1 MLKDNK
7 SQLIQYVI
15 ERNYHSGK
23 KELTMEEMNT
33 AVERYPGARQMITEA
48 LGKTHAELQ
57 TDIENG
63 RISKNYVIAR
73 FCI

>member
-7 SQLIQYVI
+7 SQLIQYLI

-23 KELTMEEMNT
+23 KELTKEEMDT
-33 AVERYPGARQMITEA
+33 TVERYPGARQIIAGA
-48 LGKTHAELQ
+48 LGKRHVELQ

-63 RISKNYVIAR
+63 RIRI
-73 FCI
+73 